1 MGFKKN
7 FFDYY
12 SLLNLEHMIKINK
25 GNFMWKLVNKEP
37 PECIQMKYHVE
48 INTLNKNTDRKKIYS
63 SIFQDQHRKT
73 LFTLPRNTS
82 LQYRNS

>member
-1 MGFKKN
+1 MNTAIRLMGFKKN

-25 GNFMWKLVNKEP
+25 GKFMWKLVNKEQ

-48 INTLNKNTDRKKIYS
+48 INTLNKK
-63 SIFQDQHRKT
+63 
-73 LFTLPRNTS
+73 
-82 LQYRNS
+82 